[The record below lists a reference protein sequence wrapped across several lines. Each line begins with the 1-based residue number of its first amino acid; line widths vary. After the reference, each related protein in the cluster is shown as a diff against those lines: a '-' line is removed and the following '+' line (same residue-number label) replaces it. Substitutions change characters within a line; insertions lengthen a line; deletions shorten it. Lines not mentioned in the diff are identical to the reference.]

1 MYGPKAPPLS
11 LGYRVARG
19 RDGARDY
26 QLLVYQKGAWV
37 LHMLRAL
44 LIDLKTMNE
53 DHFTAVMRDFY
64 TSYQGQYATTADF
77 QRTVEKRVGQPMDWF
92 FNQWV
97 YGTAIPTYKYS
108 HQVEPTGDGKYRLR
122 LTVVQ
127 EGVPATFRMFVPV
140 TIEFENGAKAR
151 MRVLVTGARSEQ
163 ELPLLP
169 AKPKSIKFNDLEGVL
184 ANVEQIGG

>member
-1 MYGPKAPPLS
+1 
-11 LGYRVARG
+11 VARG
-19 RDGARDY
+19 QDGARVY

-37 LHMLRAL
+37 LHMLRTL

-53 DHFTAVMRDFY
+53 EHFTAVMRDFY
-64 TSYQGQYATTADF
+64 TTYQGQYATTADF

-92 FNQWV
+92 FSQWV

-108 HQVEPTGDGKYRLR
+108 HEVEPTADGKYRLK

-127 EGVPATFRMFVPV
+127 EGVPTSFRMFVPV
-140 TIEFENGAKAR
+140 TVEFENGAKAR
-151 MRVLVTGARSEQ
+151 MRVLVTGARSEP

-184 ANVEQIGG
+184 ATVEQVGG